1 MPRNKQRGSAG
12 RQRSECV
19 SAEKECGGG
28 GGVGEGWRVREM
40 IVAGGAGG
48 KEQSA
53 YHAGRSW
60 KALRALEKQVNPEP
74 WLLYGADVIW
84 LCA

>member
-1 MPRNKQRGSAG
+1 MLADREVNVSVQKRSA
-12 RQRSECV
+12 
-19 SAEKECGGG
+19 G

-40 IVAGGAGG
+40 IAVGGAGG
-48 KEQSA
+48 KAQSA
-53 YHAGRSW
+53 HHAGRSW
-60 KALRALEKQVNPEP
+60 KVLRALEKQVHPEP